1 METIDTVKAFHLLRL
16 SRKKLTRQQ
25 YKTFCGQINAGDAAG
40 AMKGLE
46 KLLKRNLERKNGG
59 VSRHENQKNVGN
71 AKQQDVLDRAN

>member
-46 KLLKRNLERKNGG
+46 KLLKRNLERKNEGT
-59 VSRHENQKNVGN
+59 
-71 AKQQDVLDRAN
+71 ANGKAQNHTKAQ

>member
-1 METIDTVKAFHLLRL
+1 MESIDKIKAFHLLRL

-46 KLLKRNLERKNGG
+46 KLLKRNLERKNEGT
-59 VSRHENQKNVGN
+59 
-71 AKQQDVLDRAN
+71 ANGKTQNHTKAQ

>member
-1 METIDTVKAFHLLRL
+1 MQQIDSVKAFHLLRL

-46 KLLKRNLERKNGG
+46 KLLKRNLEGAP
-59 VSRHENQKNVGN
+59 HEKVKHHSKAQ
-71 AKQQDVLDRAN
+71 

>member
-1 METIDTVKAFHLLRL
+1 MQTIDSVKAFHLLRL

-46 KLLKRNLERKNGG
+46 KLLKRNMNEKKERSYERK
-59 VSRHENQKNVGN
+59 V
-71 AKQQDVLDRAN
+71 

>member
-1 METIDTVKAFHLLRL
+1 MKPMETIDKVKAFHILRL

-46 KLLKRNLERKNGG
+46 KLLKRNLERKNEGKTNG
-59 VSRHENQKNVGN
+59 KVEYNSKAQ
-71 AKQQDVLDRAN
+71 

>member
-1 METIDTVKAFHLLRL
+1 MNNMQTIDRVKAFHLLRL

-46 KLLKRNLERKNGG
+46 KLLKRNLEGKNEGTTYG
-59 VSRHENQKNVGN
+59 KINHYSKAQ
-71 AKQQDVLDRAN
+71 